1 MKKYDA
7 LRLILTTS
15 LTDREIGASA
25 GVSKTTV
32 GRYRRLADAKQLS
45 WDKLAELGP
54 DGIDRVVNRPRS
66 GGKAKRIPDLSL
78 LHDQLQAKSMTL
90 QLLWEEMR
98 NADPHTTPSY
108 SHLAAC
114 LKRYRST
121 LPTIMRQR
129 HVPGER
135 VFVDYSGL
143 RPFYIDRT
151 TQEKVFVELFVGVL
165 GASSLMFATCTPSQK
180 VPDFIRAH
188 VEMLNYFGGVPMVV
202 VPDNLKSAVVVAGRS
217 PQIQRSYADFARH
230 YALAILPARPYRPR
244 DKGSVEVGVKFAQQ
258 RVLARLRHQQFF
270 SLDELNAEIARLL
283 EDVNARAMVKDGLS
297 RRARFEA
304 IERTAL
310 RPLPALPYVYA
321 DWTAVP
327 KVPQDYHV
335 AVEGHFYSVPH
346 DLIGKRVDARLTDA
360 TVEILHNR
368 RRVALHKRSSAV
380 GSHTTAIAH
389 QPEAH
394 RAQGDRTPDGMLAW
408 AKDAG
413 PHLLRFVQHQLG
425 GPQPF
430 TGLPACERLR
440 ALARTHGTA
449 AVDRAARAAFDARS
463 PNITSLKRLLDNA
476 AVQTKKA
483 SAPRSSYA
491 KGPIYHIHPEEVPC

>member
-7 LRLILTTS
+7 LRLILTTT

-32 GRYRRLADAKQLS
+32 GRYRRLAEAKRLS
-45 WDKLAELGP
+45 WNTLAELGP

-78 LHDQLQAKSMTL
+78 LDDQLQTKGMTL
-90 QLLWEEMR
+90 QLIWEQMR
-98 NADPHTTPSY
+98 TADPHTTPSY

-121 LPTIMRQR
+121 LPTVMRQR

-165 GASSLMFATCTPSQK
+165 GASSLLFAMCTPSQK

-188 VEMLNYFGGVPMVV
+188 VAMLDYFGGVPMVV
-202 VPDNLKSAVVVAGRS
+202 VPDNLKSAVVVAGRT
-217 PQIQRSYADFARH
+217 PTIQRSYADLARH
-230 YALAILPARPYRPR
+230 YGMAVLPARPYRPR
-244 DKGSVEVGVKFAQQ
+244 DKASAEVGVKYAQQ
-258 RVLARLRHQQFF
+258 RILSRLHHQHFF
-270 SLDELNAEIARLL
+270 SLDELNEEIGRLL
-283 EDVNARAMVKDGLS
+283 EEANARPIVKDGVS

-304 IERTAL
+304 IERLAL
-310 RPLPALPYVYA
+310 KPLPAQPYAYA
-321 DWTAVP
+321 DWIAVP
-327 KVPQDYHV
+327 KVLQDYHV

-346 DLIGKRVDARLTDA
+346 DLIGKRVDARVTDQ
-360 TVEILHNR
+360 TVEILCNR
-368 RRVALHKRSSAV
+368 RKVAQHARSTAV
-380 GSHTTAIAH
+380 GGHTTNIGH

-394 RAQGDRTPDGMLAW
+394 RAQGERTPEGMLAW

-413 PHLLRFVQHQLG
+413 PHVLRFVQHQVG

-440 ALARTHGTA
+440 SLARTHGTA
-449 AVDRAARAAFDARS
+449 AVDQAARAAFEARS
-463 PNITSLKRLLDNA
+463 PTITTLKRLLDNA
-476 AVQTKKA
+476 AVHAKQ
-483 SAPRSSYA
+483 SHVRRSSYA
-491 KGPIYHIHPEEVPC
+491 QGPVFQSEEVTC